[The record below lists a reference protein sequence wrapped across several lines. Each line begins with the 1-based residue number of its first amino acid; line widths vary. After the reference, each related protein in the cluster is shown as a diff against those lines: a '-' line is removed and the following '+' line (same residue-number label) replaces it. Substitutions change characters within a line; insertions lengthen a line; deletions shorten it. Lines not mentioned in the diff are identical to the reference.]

1 MTVLGA
7 VALAGD
13 VNPVDAAVGGF
24 FDELVKVAMVH
35 DPGEPTVEDVGVGE
49 ALALPVGQAMHGDM
63 DVAGFSGHVLGV
75 FRTSHLDVEQ
85 GAAVAADDDDP
96 LLLPLRRG
104 SAGIDE
110 GTEGFEN
117 LFAQLLEGWD
127 ILGWYMVVDAKL
139 GGGG

>member
-1 MTVLGA
+1 MAVLGA

-35 DPGEPTVEDVGVGE
+35 DPCEPSVEDVGVGE
-49 ALALPVGQAMHGDM
+49 TLSLPVGQAMHGDM

-75 FRTSHLDVEQ
+75 FRTTHLDVEQ
-85 GAAVAADDDDP
+85 GAAVAGADNDP
-96 LLLPLRRG
+96 LLPLMRG

-127 ILGWYMVVDAKL
+127 ILRWYMVVDAKL

>member
-1 MTVLGA
+1 MV
-7 VALAGD
+7 
-13 VNPVDAAVGGF
+13 
-24 FDELVKVAMVH
+24 EVAMVH
-35 DPGEPTVEDVGVGE
+35 DPGEPSVEDVGVGE
-49 ALALPVGQAMHGDM
+49 TLSLPVGQVVHGDV
-63 DVAGFSGHVLGV
+63 DVAGLSGHVLGV
-75 FRTSHLDVEQ
+75 FRTTHLDVEQ
-85 GAAVAADDDDP
+85 GAAVAGADNDP
-96 LLLPLRRG
+96 LLPLMRG

>member
-1 MTVLGA
+1 MVVVA
-7 VALAGD
+7 V
-13 VNPVDAAVGGF
+13 
-24 FDELVKVAMVH
+24 VH
-35 DPGEPTVEDVGVGE
+35 DPGEPSVEDVGVGE
-49 ALALPVGQAMHGDM
+49 TLSLPVGQVVHGDM

-75 FRTSHLDVEQ
+75 FRTTHLDVEQ
-85 GAAVAADDDDP
+85 GAAVAGADNDP
-96 LLLPLRRG
+96 LLPLMRG

-127 ILGWYMVVDAKL
+127 ILRWYMVVDAKL

>member
-1 MTVLGA
+1 MV
-7 VALAGD
+7 
-13 VNPVDAAVGGF
+13 
-24 FDELVKVAMVH
+24 EVAMVH
-35 DPGEPTVEDVGVGE
+35 DPGEPSVEDVGVGD
-49 ALALPVGQAMHGDM
+49 ALSLPVGQAMHGDV

-75 FRTSHLDVEQ
+75 FCTTHLDVEQ
-85 GAAVAADDDDP
+85 GAAVAGADNDP
-96 LLLPLRRG
+96 LLPLMRG

>member
-1 MTVLGA
+1 M
-7 VALAGD
+7 
-13 VNPVDAAVGGF
+13 
-24 FDELVKVAMVH
+24 VKVAMVH
-35 DPGEPTVEDVGVGE
+35 DPGEPSVEDVGVGE
-49 ALALPVGQAMHGDM
+49 TLSLPVGQAMHGDV
-63 DVAGFSGHVLGV
+63 DAAGFSGHVLGV
-75 FRTSHLDVEQ
+75 FRTTHLDVEQ
-85 GAAVAADDDDP
+85 GAAVAGADNDP
-96 LLLPLRRG
+96 LLPLMRG